1 MKQIKVILGAV
12 LLQAGV
18 ALADAPNLV
27 GNWEVVSGYSAL
39 NGTSTNPAPSE
50 LFQTPMYKDLIIDD
64 QKENAFTGHLTR
76 DNGEKRFLA
85 GVFGPDG
92 KSVFLSTDNGSHIGS
107 VSQDNNQLS
116 TCGNTV
122 SSTRNRSY
130 CTVFKRVK

>member
-1 MKQIKVILGAV
+1 MKKIKVMLGV
-12 LLQAGV
+12 VPVQAGA
-18 ALADAPNLV
+18 ALATALNLV
-27 GNWEVVSGYSAL
+27 GSWEVVSGYSSL
-39 NGTSTNPAPSE
+39 NGTSTNPAPTE
-50 LFQTPMYKDLIIDD
+50 LSQTPMYKDLIIDD
-64 QKENAFTGHLTR
+64 QKENVFTGHLTR